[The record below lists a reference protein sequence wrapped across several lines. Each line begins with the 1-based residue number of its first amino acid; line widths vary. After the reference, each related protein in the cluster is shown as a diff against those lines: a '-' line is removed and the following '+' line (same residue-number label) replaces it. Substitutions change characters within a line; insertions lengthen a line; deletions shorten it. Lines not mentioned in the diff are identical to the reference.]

1 MFAKNV
7 KTSDFFRLY
16 KPCKV
21 CITHYT
27 MLSED
32 SITCSHVASSGLEYC
47 TRLKKGTRHC
57 PLLGRSTSSLLQS
70 SRITHC
76 YLIREHSFCS
86 SIYIT
91 SARRLSAIH
100 HQHGGKAVAS
110 PQRFEV
116 LSETSDCWCL
126 ICPIRIGV
134 QRTIDGLQKCPRR
147 HNILPNA

>member
-1 MFAKNV
+1 
-7 KTSDFFRLY
+7 
-16 KPCKV
+16 
-21 CITHYT
+21 
-27 MLSED
+27 MLSD
-32 SITCSHVASSGLEYC
+32 SITCIHVASSGLENC

-57 PLLGRSTSSLLQS
+57 PLLGRSTSLLQS
-70 SRITHC
+70 SRITHY
-76 YLIREHSFCS
+76 YLIRDFFQHSFCP

-91 SARRLSAIH
+91 PARRLSAIH

-147 HNILPNA
+147 HNTPNAWLNFKRIGKGKVRSSQQQQ